1 MSTPRS
7 TKAARSAIVPSLAI
21 CDASVAVRWLV
32 ADPLSD
38 AALDARDRYDLAA
51 PWLVLSET
59 ANALRTQVAAGLM
72 PAEMARRHMIGLPRQ
87 IELHGEDRVMPL
99 ALRLAINADHP
110 VYDCVY
116 AAMAMTLAA
125 PLITGDARF
134 ARKFAN
140 VSDLEILTLQN
151 WT

>member
-1 MSTPRS
+1 M
-7 TKAARSAIVPSLAI
+7 PSLAI

-38 AALDARDRYDLAA
+38 AALDTRNRYDLVA

-59 ANALRTQVAAGLM
+59 ANALRTQVAADLL
-72 PAEMARRHMIGLPRQ
+72 PVEMARKHMIGLPKQ

-99 ALRLAINADHP
+99 ALRLAIDTNHP

-116 AAMAMTLAA
+116 AAMAVTLAV
-125 PLITGDARF
+125 PLVTGDARF

-140 VSDLEILTLQN
+140 AQGLEILTLQN